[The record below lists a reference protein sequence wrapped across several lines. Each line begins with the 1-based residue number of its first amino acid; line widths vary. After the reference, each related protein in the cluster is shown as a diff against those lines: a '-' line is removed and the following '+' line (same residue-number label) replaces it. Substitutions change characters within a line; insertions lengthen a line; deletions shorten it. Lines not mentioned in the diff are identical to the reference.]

1 MYEYKSEAV
10 IEVFNITDK
19 KGKNAFV
26 CQVSVV
32 DEIINKMASEGWEL
46 VAHSMSLASVAD
58 TAHTV
63 LLTFRRLK
71 G

>member
-10 IEVFNITDK
+10 ITNFFVSK
-19 KGKNAFV
+19 KGKDAHV
-26 CQVSVV
+26 CQTGVV
-32 DEIINKMASEGWEL
+32 DEVINKMAPEGWEL

-63 LLTFRRLK
+63 LMTFRRLK